1 MQHRCPRS
9 STRFPHFSYPS
20 VDSIELGHTRH
31 TTCFVPS
38 PLDATV
44 PRVGRWRA
52 SANESPLVPFLP
64 IARALPCTRT
74 HAPRARQEWVG
85 DSQGGRGRSP
95 STAALAIS
103 RAVSTQ
109 RRKDGSS
116 PAWMPR
122 KQHPAR
128 VPRRPTR
135 PSLGGMRPTFPPH
148 LVPAP
153 MLSHE
158 LSSGGDRIDQCAFR
172 DPFRRIRSRIARR
185 DGDVR
190 AFARV
195 QSQARAGRG
204 RAGRPGGARG
214 IRTRRGRVQ
223 EGGTDRSTN
232 RCAWKDVQETRAG
245 SRT

>member
-1 MQHRCPRS
+1 MHAHPRAS
-9 STRFPHFSYPS
+9 SETRVGWRFAGRERALSI
-20 VDSIELGHTRH
+20 DSGTRH
-31 TTCFVPS
+31 LSCRVDTKTQGWIFTG
-38 PLDATV
+38 LDAQEAAPSSCPKETH
-44 PRVGRWRA
+44 
-52 SANESPLVPFLP
+52 STL
-64 IARALPCTRT
+64 TR
-74 HAPRARQEWVG
+74 G
-85 DSQGGRGRSP
+85 DATDFS
-95 STAALAIS
+95 
-103 RAVSTQ
+103 
-109 RRKDGSS
+109 
-116 PAWMPR
+116 
-122 KQHPAR
+122 
-128 VPRRPTR
+128 
-135 PSLGGMRPTFPPH
+135 PPH
-148 LVPAP
+148 LLPAP